1 MSAILAV
8 CIASGGGT
16 LILKNTIY
24 VSIVGRSGRAGRS
37 GEAITFFTEEDKPFL
52 RNIANVLVS
61 SGCEV
66 PSWIMALPKLKR
78 KKHRVDR
85 DPISTIPDED

>member
-1 MSAILAV
+1 VCAILTV
-8 CIASGGGT
+8 SIASGGGT
-16 LILKNTIY
+16 LILKKIIY

-37 GEAITFFTEEDKPFL
+37 GEATTFFTEEDKPFL